1 MNNILQV
8 CTPVCNILDKPNG
21 NLERQML
28 FGDGFECG
36 SNTGE
41 WVKGKR
47 LSDGYKGYVKKDNLK
62 NWEKSTNKI
71 CSFGAQIYKEP
82 NIKTVPLMN
91 IPFQSEITV
100 VNDYDDFF
108 KLNNNS
114 YIHKMHTQPIS
125 IIKKDYIETAK
136 KYLGVPYLWGGNS
149 QYGVDCSGL
158 VSLALRNAGYT
169 TPGDSFDQEKE
180 LGNKVPKNDY
190 LKRGDLIF
198 WKGHVGL
205 MVDEETLLHA
215 NGHHMKVVLEPL
227 FQVKKRIKD
236 NNGGLVLSV
245 NRLII

>member
-8 CTPVCNILDKPNG
+8 CKPVCNILDKPNG

-108 KLNNNS
+108 ILNN
-114 YIHKMHTQPIS
+114 
-125 IIKKDYIETAK
+125 
-136 KYLGVPYLWGGNS
+136 
-149 QYGVDCSGL
+149 
-158 VSLALRNAGYT
+158 
-169 TPGDSFDQEKE
+169 E
-180 LGNKVPKNDY
+180 LQ
-190 LKRGDLIF
+190 
-198 WKGHVGL
+198 
-205 MVDEETLLHA
+205 LHQ
-215 NGHHMKVVLEPL
+215 K
-227 FQVKKRIKD
+227 
-236 NNGGLVLSV
+236 
-245 NRLII
+245 